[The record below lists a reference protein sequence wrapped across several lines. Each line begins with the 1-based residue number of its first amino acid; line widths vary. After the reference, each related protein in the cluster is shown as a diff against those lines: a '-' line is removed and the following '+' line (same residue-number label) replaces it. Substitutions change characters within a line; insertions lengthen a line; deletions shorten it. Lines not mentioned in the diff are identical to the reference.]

1 MSSRLG
7 DHLRLARRND
17 IVGREEEKAIFRAA
31 LTSADLPF
39 FLLYIFG
46 PGGVGKTTLV
56 REFRAIAT
64 ELKMTAVYVDS
75 RNIEPS
81 PDAFTR
87 AFAAGL
93 GGGAPDAWESRLAQ
107 ESRVV
112 LFIDTFEL
120 LAPLEGWLR
129 EIFFPQLPEN
139 VFTVITGRNPLAAE
153 WRLDPGW
160 RSVINH
166 LSLRNLG
173 GEDSVGYL
181 TRRGIPAAEQQAV
194 LDFTHGHPLALS
206 LVADVYQQR
215 PHFRFQ
221 PADVPDILKMLL
233 EQFVQKVPGPAH
245 RAALEACAL
254 VRMMTEA
261 LLSAMLGLPDAHE
274 LFDWLRELSFIEAGA
289 QGLFPHDLAREA
301 LINDLRWRNPDW
313 YTELHNRARA
323 YYGTRLQ
330 QVGALEQ
337 QAILYDYIYLH
348 RDNAFVRPFYEWQGS
363 GSALP
368 DRMKAADGP
377 ILRAMVQA
385 FEGEESAKLL
395 DDWLESQPDAF
406 LVFRGSDHEP
416 CGFTLFLPLDQL
428 DEREAQNDPAI
439 RKAWNFV
446 HKRTNLRNG
455 ETATYFRFWM
465 VRDTYQTVAPIQSQ
479 IFVNMV
485 RHYLTTPGL
494 VYTFLPC
501 REPDF
506 WAPMFAYA
514 DLARLP
520 ELDFAVAGQ
529 NYGVYGHDWRS
540 VPPLAWLALMGEREL
555 NTAPIT
561 PPTPVEQMIV
571 LDVESFAEAV
581 REALKNLHR
590 PLALLENPLLRSRL
604 VVERTG
610 LQMEVGQRVDVLQ
623 RAIQEAAERLRAAPR
638 DVKFFRVLHHTYFQ
652 PATTQEM
659 AAEVLDLPFSTY
671 RRHLK
676 SAVER
681 LTEYLWQQEI
691 SA

>member
-7 DHLRLARRND
+7 DHLRLARRSD
-17 IVGREEEKAIFRAA
+17 IVGREEEKQLFRHA
-31 LTSADLPF
+31 LTSPSPPF
-39 FLLYIFG
+39 FLFYIFG
-46 PGGVGKTTLV
+46 PGGVGKTTLM
-56 REFRAIAT
+56 REFRAITA
-64 ELKMTAVYVDS
+64 ELNVTAVYLDS

-81 PDAFTR
+81 PDAFNR
-87 AFAAGL
+87 ALAAGL
-93 GGGAPDAWESRLAQ
+93 GGIAPDSLESRLAQ
-107 ESRVV
+107 ESRIV

-139 VFTVITGRNPLAAE
+139 VFTVITGRNPLATE

-160 RSVINH
+160 RSLISH
-166 LSLRNLG
+166 LSLRNLSA
-173 GEDSVGYL
+173 EDSIGYL
-181 TRRGIPAAEQQAV
+181 NRRNIPENEQQAV

-215 PHFRFQ
+215 PNFHFQ
-221 PADVPDILKMLL
+221 PSDVPDILKMLL

-261 LLSAMLGLPDAHE
+261 LLSAMLGLPETHE
-274 LFDWLRELSFIEAGA
+274 LFEWLRELSFIEAGA
-289 QGLFPHDLAREA
+289 QGIFPHDLAREA
-301 LINDLRWRNPDW
+301 LINDLHWRNPDW
-313 YTELHNRARA
+313 YTELHNRARR
-323 YYGTRLQ
+323 YYANRLQ
-330 QVGALEQ
+330 QVSALEQ
-337 QAILYDYIYLH
+337 QSILYDYIYLH
-348 RDNAFVRPFYEWQGS
+348 RDNALVRPFYEWQGS

-368 DRMKAADGP
+368 DRMKADDRA

-385 FEGEESAKLL
+385 FEGDESAKVL
-395 DDWLESQPDAF
+395 DYWLESQPDAF
-406 LVFRGSDHEP
+406 LLFRGSDHEA
-416 CGFTLFLPLDQL
+416 CGFTLFLPLDQI
-428 DEREAQNDPAI
+428 DESAAQRDPAI
-439 RKAWNFV
+439 RKAWAFIQ
-446 HKRTNLRNG
+446 RRANLRSG

-465 VRDTYQTVAPIQSQ
+465 VRDTYQAVAPIQSQ

-514 DLARLP
+514 DLARLT
-520 ELDFAVAGQ
+520 ELDFSVNGQ
-529 NYGVYGHDWRS
+529 TYGVYGHDWRS

-561 PPTPVEQMIV
+561 PPTPVEQLIV
-571 LDVESFAEAV
+571 LDTDRFAEAV
-581 REALKNLHR
+581 RDALKNLHR
-590 PLALLENPLLRSRL
+590 PLALRENPLLRSRL
-604 VVERTG
+604 VVEKVG
-610 LQMEVGQRVDVLQ
+610 LQVDPGQRVATLQ
-623 RAIQEAAERLRAAPR
+623 AAIHGAGELLRAAPR
-638 DVKFFRVLHHTYFQ
+638 DIKFYRVLHHTYFQ

>member
-7 DHLRLARRND
+7 DHLRLARRSD
-17 IVGREEEKAIFRAA
+17 IVGREEEKQLFRYA
-31 LTSADLPF
+31 LTSDTPPF
-39 FLLYIFG
+39 FLFYIFG

-56 REFRAIAT
+56 REFRAIAA
-64 ELKMTAVYVDS
+64 ELNITAVYLDS

-81 PDAFTR
+81 PDAFAR
-87 AFAAGL
+87 ALAAGL
-93 GGGAPDAWESRLAQ
+93 GGVSPDALESRLTQ

-160 RSVINH
+160 RSLINH
-166 LSLRNLG
+166 LSLRNLSN
-173 GEDSVGYL
+173 EESLGYL
-181 TRRGIPAAEQQAV
+181 QRRRIPEAEQHAV

-215 PHFRFQ
+215 PNFHFQ
-221 PADVPDILKMLL
+221 PSDVPDILKMLL

-254 VRMMTEA
+254 VHMMTEA
-261 LLSAMLGLPDAHE
+261 VLSAMLGLPDAHE

-289 QGLFPHDLAREA
+289 QGIFPHDLAREA

-313 YTELHNRARA
+313 YTELHNRART

-330 QVGALEQ
+330 QGGALEQ
-337 QAILYDYIYLH
+337 QSILYDYIYLH
-348 RDNAFVRPFYEWQGS
+348 RDNALVRPFYEWQGS

-368 DRMKAADGP
+368 DRMKADDGP

-385 FEGEESAKLL
+385 FEGDESVKLL
-395 DDWLESQPDAF
+395 DYWLERQPDAF
-406 LVFRGSDHEP
+406 LLFRGSDHEP
-416 CGFTLFLPLDQL
+416 CGFTLFLPLDQI
-428 DEREAQNDPAI
+428 DETDAQRDPAI
-439 RKAWNFV
+439 RKAWNVV
-446 HKRTNLRNG
+446 HKRTSLRVG

-465 VRDTYQTVAPIQSQ
+465 VRDTYQAVAPIQSQ

-506 WAPMFAYA
+506 WSPMFAYA
-514 DLARLP
+514 DLARLT
-520 ELDFAVAGQ
+520 ELDFSVDGQ
-529 NYGVYGHDWRS
+529 MYGVYGHDWRS

-571 LDVESFAEAV
+571 LDADRFAEAV
-581 REALKNLHR
+581 RDALKSLHR
-590 PLALLENPLLRSRL
+590 PIALRENPLLRSRL
-604 VVERTG
+604 VVEKVG
-610 LQMEVGQRVDVLQ
+610 LQADPGQRVATLQ
-623 RAIQEAAERLRAAPR
+623 GAIHAAAELLRAAPR
-638 DVKFFRVLHHTYFQ
+638 DVKFYRVLHHTYFQ

-676 SAVER
+676 SATER

-691 SA
+691 GA